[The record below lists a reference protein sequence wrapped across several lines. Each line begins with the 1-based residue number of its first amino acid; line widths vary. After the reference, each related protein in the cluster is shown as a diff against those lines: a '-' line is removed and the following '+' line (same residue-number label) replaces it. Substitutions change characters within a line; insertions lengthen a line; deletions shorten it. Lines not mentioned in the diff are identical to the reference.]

1 MFYGFAR
8 YYLRHGVPW
17 TPCAGAYRRVT
28 VTLRSVPPPPTA
40 PRRRKMEKE
49 TEHDAKQRRL
59 MDVRLGCRES
69 EWMIFGRV
77 HEAPPVFVVCRQV
90 KYKM

>member
-59 MDVRLGCRES
+59 IDV
-69 EWMIFGRV
+69 
-77 HEAPPVFVVCRQV
+77 
-90 KYKM
+90 